1 MSLAGGCYSGVTAQ
15 ELVPDGTAF
24 VYVHGMKVLLLV
36 FLLWTSLC
44 SYAQSAPSDS
54 SRSKVEW
61 ELVNGDSVKVVEL
74 DEVLRRE
81 RYDSMARVEYMRLVR
96 NVKRAMPYAKMVA
109 YQMQMLE
116 DNLSRIQG
124 RRERKRFIAQAEQVL
139 KKQFEAS
146 IKDLSINQGKILMKL
161 IHRETGRTTWE
172 VLKSYKGGASAFF
185 WQSFGAFWGHN
196 LKDEWDPVSDYKIE
210 FIIKNY
216 HLE

>member
-1 MSLAGGCYSGVTAQ
+1 MSFEQVNRMKLLFLISGLILTLGLQAQ
-15 ELVPDGTAF
+15 NNPR
-24 VYVHGMKVLLLV
+24 
-36 FLLWTSLC
+36 
-44 SYAQSAPSDS
+44 DS
-54 SRSKVEW
+54 TRNKTEW
-61 ELVNGDSVKVVEL
+61 ELVNGYSVKVVEL

-109 YQMQMLE
+109 YQMQTLE

-124 RRERKRFIAQAEQVL
+124 RRERKRFIAQAENVL
-139 KKQFEAS
+139 KTQFEAS

-161 IHRETGRTTWE
+161 IHRETGQTTWE
-172 VLKSYKGGASAFF
+172 VLKYYKGGVSAFF
-185 WQSFGAFWGHN
+185 WQSFGSFWGHN

-210 FIIKNY
+210 FIIRNY

>member
-1 MSLAGGCYSGVTAQ
+1 MI
-15 ELVPDGTAF
+15 
-24 VYVHGMKVLLLV
+24 VYIQRMKLV
-36 FLLWTSLC
+36 FLFSALLALVSAF
-44 SYAQSAPSDS
+44 AQIQPRDS

-81 RYDSMARVEYMRLVR
+81 RYDSMAKVAYMRLVR

-116 DNLSRIQG
+116 DNLSRIKG
-124 RRERKRFIAQAEQVL
+124 RRERKRFIAHAEEVL

-185 WQSFGAFWGHN
+185 WQSFGTFWGHN